1 MHLNTIAI
9 VLLATLVLKFAVETA
24 AELLNMRASKAAPPP
39 SLADIYKP
47 ADYAKS
53 QAYLRSATR
62 FRLVQQA
69 FDLAVM
75 LAFWLAGGFNWLD
88 GVVRGWGFVP
98 IVTGLFYI
106 GLLSLAYGVLTLP
119 FGIYE
124 TFVIEQRFGFNRT
137 TPRTFVSDLMKGLL
151 LGVLLGGAVLA
162 ALLALFQYVST
173 YAWLY
178 AWAAAAV
185 FVLLMQLITPTLI
198 MPLFNKFTPMPPGEL
213 KDAILKYAASAGFP
227 VKNIS
232 VMDGSRRSTRSNA
245 FFTGFGRS
253 RRIALFDTLIAQHTV
268 PEMVTILAHE
278 VGHYKKRHI
287 IQSTVLSIL
296 EMGLI
301 MLLLSV
307 IVHSTAMYSA
317 FFLQVTSVYAGMVIL
332 VFIYP
337 LVDFVLS
344 AGMMAFSRMHETEAD
359 RFAAKTTADPASMA
373 SALKK
378 LASTN
383 LSNLTPHP
391 FYVFLT
397 YSHPPMAQRLKTVQE
412 VAAQK

>member
-1 MHLNTIAI
+1 MNVMTA
-9 VLLATLVLKFAVETA
+9 VLLIAFVAKFALETA
-24 AELLNMRASKAAPPP
+24 AEFLNLRASRAELPP

-47 ADYAKS
+47 EDYARS
-53 QAYLRSATR
+53 QAYLRAATR
-62 FRLVQQA
+62 FRLA
-69 FDLAVM
+69 RHTLDLAV
-75 LAFWLAGGFNWLD
+75 LLTFWFAGGFNWLD
-88 GVVRGWGFVP
+88 GVVRAWGFAP

-106 GLLSLAYGVLTLP
+106 GLLFMAYGALTLP

-137 TPRTFVSDLMKGLL
+137 TPRTFVMDMLKGLV
-151 LGVLLGGAVLA
+151 LGVLLGVPVLA
-162 ALLALFQYVST
+162 GLLALFQYVGA
-173 YAWLY
+173 YPWLY

-185 FVLLMQLITPTLI
+185 FVLFMQYITPSLI
-198 MPLFNKFTPMPPGEL
+198 MPLFNKFVPMQAGEL
-213 KDAILKYAASAGFP
+213 KDAILKYAASVKFP

-245 FFTGFGRS
+245 FFTGFGRNK
-253 RRIALFDTLIAQHTV
+253 RIALFDTLIAQHTI
-268 PEMVTILAHE
+268 PEMVAVLAHE

-287 IQSTVLSIL
+287 VQATALSIL
-296 EMGLI
+296 QIGLV

-307 IVHSTAMYSA
+307 ILNGAAAYRA
-317 FFLQVTSVYAGMVIL
+317 FSFGQTSVYAGLVIL

-337 LVDFVLS
+337 LVDFILS
-344 AGMMAFSRMHETEAD
+344 AGVLAISRLHETEAD
-359 RFAAKTTADPASMA
+359 RFAVKTTTDPASMA

-378 LASTN
+378 LAATN

-397 YSHPPMAQRLKTVQE
+397 YSHPPLAQRLKAIQQSE
-412 VAAQK
+412 RAE

>member
-1 MHLNTIAI
+1 M
-9 VLLATLVLKFAVETA
+9 
-24 AELLNMRASKAAPPP
+24 
-39 SLADIYKP
+39 
-47 ADYAKS
+47 
-53 QAYLRSATR
+53 
-62 FRLVQQA
+62 
-69 FDLAVM
+69 
-75 LAFWLAGGFNWLD
+75 
-88 GVVRGWGFVP
+88 VRGWDRADT
-98 IVTGLFYI
+98 TGLSYV
-106 GLLSLAYGVLTLP
+106 GLLFLAYGALTLP

-124 TFVIEQRFGFNRT
+124 TFVIEQRFQFNRT
-137 TPRTFVSDLMKGLL
+137 TPRTFVSDLLKGLI
-151 LGVLLGGAVLA
+151 LGALLGGLVLA

-178 AWAAAAV
+178 AWAAAAE
-185 FVLLMQLITPTLI
+185 FVLLMQYVTPTFI
-198 MPLFNKFTPMPPGEL
+198 MPLFNRFTPMPPGEL
-213 KDAILKYAASAGFP
+213 KDAILKYADSARFP
-227 VKNIS
+227 VKNIH

-245 FFTGFGRS
+245 FFTGFGHS

-307 IVHSTAMYSA
+307 ILHSTAMYSA
-317 FFLQVTSVYAGMVIL
+317 FFLQVTSVYTGLVIL

-344 AGMMAFSRMHETEAD
+344 AGMMAISRMHETEAD

-378 LASTN
+378 LTATN
-383 LSNLTPHP
+383 LSNLTRIRS
-391 FYVFLT
+391 T
-397 YSHPPMAQRLKTVQE
+397 CS
-412 VAAQK
+412 